1 MTYME
6 QNRTWVAL
14 AAATT
19 LSLGERPAAAAPP
32 PNDAIAS
39 ATVIGALPFH
49 ASVDT
54 TEATS
59 ESGDPVYAGRGAT
72 VWYSFTPRE
81 SVRVLLDTAGSD
93 YDTTLFVFKG
103 PPGALRQV
111 AWDDDGVSENGQSRL
126 LLKAQAGVTY
136 HVMVGA
142 FGDSAPGRLVLS
154 ARVGPPPLTLGLR
167 FEPAAA
173 LDPRTG
179 AVTLRGKVTCSE
191 RAVVGV
197 VGDVSQGDD
206 ASGSLFTYVLCDGEA
221 PFEAEVTSATDA
233 RFRRGGAQVRAAAL
247 GTSDATGEAAD
258 SPASADLTLDGR

>member
-1 MTYME
+1 MMYME
-6 QNRTWVAL
+6 LNRTWVAL
-14 AAATT
+14 AAVTT

-39 ATVIGALPFH
+39 ATAIDGLPFR
-49 ASVDT
+49 ASLDT
-54 TEATS
+54 TGATS
-59 ESGDPVYAGRGAT
+59 ESDDPVYAGRGST

-81 SVRVLLDTAGSD
+81 SARVVIDTAGSD
-93 YDTTLFVFKG
+93 YDTMLFVFKG
-103 PPGALRQV
+103 SPGALRQV

-142 FGDSAPGRLVLS
+142 FADSAPGRLVLS
-154 ARVGPPPLTLGLR
+154 ARVGPPPLTLSLR
-167 FEPAAA
+167 FDPAAA

-179 AVTLRGKVTCSE
+179 AATVRGKVTCSE
-191 RAVVGV
+191 RVVVGV
-197 VGDVSQGDD
+197 VGDVSQGAG

-221 PFEAEVTSATDA
+221 PFTAEVTSGTDA
-233 RFRRGGAQVRAAAL
+233 RFSRGSAQVRAAAM

-258 SPASADLTLDGR
+258 SPASADLTLGGR